1 MRARL
6 QTLNGRR
13 SLFRAT
19 FLKLGT
25 QTGRTRKQTVL
36 LGNITR
42 RGSIVADHVWV
53 TGVELFLPLRLNTG
67 DVIEFEASVAD
78 YRKRDTM
85 DYRLSEI
92 TGVRKVK

>member
-1 MRARL
+1 MRQRL

-19 FLKLGT
+19 FVKLGT
-25 QTGRTRKQTVL
+25 QTGTRKQTVL

-42 RGSIVADHVWV
+42 RGSVVADHVWV

-67 DVIEFEASVAD
+67 DVVEFEASVAD
-78 YRKRDTM
+78 YRKRKGV
-85 DYRLSEI
+85 DYRLSDV

>member
-1 MRARL
+1 MRQRL

-25 QTGRTRKQTVL
+25 QTGTLKQTVL

-67 DVIEFEASVAD
+67 DVVEFEASVAD
-78 YRKRDTM
+78 YRKRKSV

>member
-25 QTGRTRKQTVL
+25 TSTRNQTVL

-67 DVIEFEASVAD
+67 DVVEFEASVAD
-78 YRKRDTM
+78 YRKRKGV
-85 DYRLSEI
+85 DYRLSDV